1 MTTSADRLSAGVLWG
16 VTVAVFAA
24 GAGRLGFYDDD
35 SARILALSGASP
47 SELWDQVVGYVSGRN
62 LHMLWHY
69 LFFWMVGDPVTHLPA
84 LHILQSAVDGLV
96 TAGFFLLLRRLEV
109 PAPAAVLAAGLF
121 SFWPFHGE
129 THFWVESLPM
139 NLLSTLFVLLF
150 AGTSLA
156 LAAGPRSS
164 RMWALDAAAF
174 LCALFTYDQV
184 FVVLFLVAT
193 ARLVALG
200 EWRFTLLHLG
210 YAASGVFWIGLR
222 LTMSQGAPTPPPSTG
237 LLPHMVAAIGPT
249 LSGTLGPAAVRRVTP
264 LYSRITAFDW
274 VLSLAVAATVV
285 GLALVR
291 MRRPASG
298 PPPVVA
304 ILALLF
310 YVAAYLPVWL
320 WWTSAR
326 HHYLPSLGLFAAL
339 AVAISWIL
347 HRLPAPLARAA
358 VVLTAAPLLLEA
370 LADRG
375 ESRAWELA
383 FTAKRQL
390 FAELQARLAG
400 QQFLA
405 LEDFPYFAGPAFLLA
420 PHDAHFGVRL
430 LQPRTLPLGDPF
442 DGSLGSAPAPRGR
455 FFRTHQLDGQEDFRY
470 VSSQP
475 WLVVR
480 FLSWDH
486 RRLHYETNPPQPP
499 PYQLL
504 STHATPWNGPF
515 TVEHVGARREG
526 DSLLVTLRVA
536 APARPASCLA
546 ALFRFV
552 HGPRFHPWG
561 RPDREGN
568 WNLQPVLL
576 ADPGT
581 GGHLDQT
588 WRLEPFPAT
597 DRLQVD
603 FYEAAA
609 NRAPVLLGRSETV
622 IGP

>member
-1 MTTSADRLSAGVLWG
+1 MTTTADRLSAAVLWA

-24 GAGRLGFYDDD
+24 GAGRLGFYGDD
-35 SARILALSGASP
+35 SARILAVSTASP
-47 SELWDQVVGYVSGRN
+47 SELWNQIQHYVSGRN
-62 LHMLWHY
+62 LHILWHY
-69 LFFWMVGDPVTHLPA
+69 LFFRMVGDPVTHLPV

-121 SFWPFHGE
+121 SFWPLHGE
-129 THFWVESLPM
+129 THFWLESLPM
-139 NLLSTLFVLLF
+139 NLLSTLFVLVF

-156 LAAGPRSS
+156 LAAGRRSS
-164 RMWALDAAAF
+164 RMWALDSAAF

-184 FVVLFLVAT
+184 FVVLFLLVT
-193 ARLVALG
+193 VRLAAVR
-200 EWRFTLLHLG
+200 ERRFTLLHFG
-210 YAASGVFWIGLR
+210 YAAAGIFWIGLR
-222 LTMSQGAPTPPPSTG
+222 LTSSAGAPEPPSPSG
-237 LLPHMVAAIGPT
+237 LLAHVVAAIGPT
-249 LSGTLGPAAVRRVTP
+249 LSGTLGPAALHRVGP
-264 LYSRITAFDW
+264 LYSRVTAADW
-274 VLSLAVAATVV
+274 LVSVTVATTVV

-291 MRRPASG
+291 MRRPSSS
-298 PPPVVA
+298 PPLIVSL
-304 ILALLF
+304 LALLF

-326 HHYLPSLGLFAAL
+326 HHYLPSLGLFAVL
-339 AVAISWIL
+339 AVALSWIL
-347 HRLPAPLARAA
+347 HWLPPRLARLA
-358 VVLTAAPLLLEA
+358 VILTAAPLLLEA
-370 LADRG
+370 LPDRG

-405 LEDFPYFAGPAFLLA
+405 LEDFPYFVGPAFLMS
-420 PHDAHFGVRL
+420 PQDSQFGVRL
-430 LQPRTLPLGDPF
+430 LQPRSLPLGEPF

-455 FFRTHQLDGQEDFRY
+455 FFRTHQLDGQEEFRY
-470 VSSQP
+470 VSVQP

-486 RRLHYETNPPQPP
+486 DRLRCETNPPQPP

-504 STHATPWNGPF
+504 STRATPWNGPF
-515 TVEHVGARREG
+515 AVDHVEARRDG
-526 DSLLVTLRVA
+526 KSLVVTLRVS
-536 APARPASCLA
+536 APDHSGSSLA

-561 RPDREGN
+561 RADREGN

-581 GGHLDQT
+581 ASHLDQT
-588 WRLEPFPAT
+588 WRLEAFPPT

-609 NRAPVLLGRSETV
+609 DRAPVLLGRSE
-622 IGP
+622 ISP

>member
-1 MTTSADRLSAGVLWG
+1 MTTTADRLSAGVLWA

-24 GAGRLGFYDDD
+24 GVGRLGFYGDD

-47 SELWDQVVGYVSGRN
+47 SELWGRIQGYVSGRN

-69 LFFWMVGDPVTHLPA
+69 LFFRMVGDPVTHLPA
-84 LHILQSAVDGLV
+84 LHVLQSAVDGLV

-109 PAPAAVLAAGLF
+109 PAPAAVLAVGLF
-121 SFWPFHGE
+121 GFWPLHGE

-156 LAAGPRSS
+156 LAAGRRTS
-164 RMWALDAAAF
+164 RVWALDAAAF

-184 FVVLFLVAT
+184 FVVLLLVAA
-193 ARLVALG
+193 ARLVAVR
-200 EWRFTLLHLG
+200 ERRFTLLHVG
-210 YAASGVFWIGLR
+210 YAAAGIFWIGLR
-222 LTMSQGAPTPPPSTG
+222 LTRSQGAPTPPPSAG
-237 LLPHMVAAIGPT
+237 LLPHLVAAIGPT
-249 LSGTLGPAAVRRVTP
+249 LSGTLGPAVLRRVGP
-264 LYSRITAFDW
+264 LYSRVTTVDW
-274 VLSLAVAATVV
+274 LLSLTVAATVV
-285 GLALVR
+285 GLALAR
-291 MRRPASG
+291 MRCPSSG

-326 HHYLPSLGLFAAL
+326 HHYLPSLGLFAVLGVAL
-339 AVAISWIL
+339 SWIL
-347 HRLPAPLARAA
+347 NRLPAPLARLV

-383 FTAKRQL
+383 YTAKRQL

-420 PHDAHFGVRL
+420 PHDAQFGVRL
-430 LQPRTLPLGDPF
+430 LQPRTLPLGEPF

-455 FFRTHQLDGQEDFRY
+455 FFRTHQLDGPEEFRY

-486 RRLHYETNPPQPP
+486 DRLRYETNPPQPP

-504 STHATPWNGPF
+504 SSRMAPWNGPF
-515 TVEHVGARREG
+515 AVDHVGARRDGE
-526 DSLLVTLRVA
+526 SLIVTLRVA
-536 APARPASCLA
+536 APARPGSCLA

-581 GGHLDQT
+581 GGQLDQT
-588 WRLEPFPAT
+588 WRLESFPLT

-603 FYEAAA
+603 FYAAA
-609 NRAPVLLGRSETV
+609 ADRAPLLLGRSV
-622 IGP
+622 VSP